1 MSDTVLVAIIGVIGT
16 VLVALFNSFIG
27 QSKTLYR
34 LEQLEK
40 KVDKHNNVVERMTLA
55 ERDIATI
62 ANEVKELKD
71 HSEKD

>member
-40 KVDKHNNVVERMTLA
+40 KVDKHNNVVERMALV

-62 ANEVKELKD
+62 ASEVKELKE
-71 HSEKD
+71 HTNKE

>member
-40 KVDKHNNVVERMTLA
+40 KVDKHNNVVERMALV
-55 ERDIATI
+55 ERDVATI
-62 ANEVKELKD
+62 ADEVKELKD
-71 HSEKD
+71 HTSKE